1 MTRSRD
7 RGRILE
13 DRSGVARLR
22 EIFDAVVDEDRAS
35 RKARLARLCAGHP
48 ALRREVEGLL
58 ARVDARPT
66 SPADPEEFDPLGADP
81 EAPPPAIH
89 GFAPLR
95 RIGRGGMGE
104 VFATHRLVDRRP
116 VAIKWPFQSVRE
128 EPRRLRRF
136 RREGALLARLDHPRI
151 VRLLGQGWHEGTPY
165 LVLSLVETGVPIDRF
180 VRERGIDLGGVIG
193 LAREIALALA
203 HAHERGLVHRDLKA
217 SNVLVDAEGRPTLL
231 DFGIAKVAH
240 EDLAASLAY
249 TTAEELL
256 GSLEAMSP
264 EQTRLVEA
272 PVDGRSDVYQLALLL
287 RDLVAPRSAATVE
300 PIGAAARLRAI
311 TRRARIGSIEGDRRL
326 ASDLR
331 RVLRAALRR
340 HPDDRHPTVGDFA
353 GDLDSVLE
361 GCLRRPTAP
370 GLLRRAMASSGRVL
384 HRIRRRAS

>member
-1 MTRSRD
+1 MTRSRE
-7 RGRILE
+7 RCRILE
-13 DRSGVARLR
+13 DHAGVARLR
-22 EIFDAVVDEDRAS
+22 EVFDAVVDEDRAS
-35 RKARLARLCAGHP
+35 REARLDRLCAGHP
-48 ALRREVEGLL
+48 ALRREVEALL

-66 SPADPEEFDPLGADP
+66 SPADPEEVDPLGADP

-95 RIGRGGMGE
+95 LIGRGGMGE
-104 VFATHRLVDRRP
+104 VFATQRLVDRRP
-116 VAIKWPFQSVRE
+116 VAIKYPFPSVRD

-136 RREGALLARLDHPRI
+136 RREGTLLARLDHPRI
-151 VRLLGQGWHEGTPY
+151 VRFLGHGSHEGTPY
-165 LVLSLVETGVPIDRF
+165 LVLSLVEGGVPIDRF
-180 VRERGIDLGGVIG
+180 VRERPIDLRGVLG
-193 LAREIALALA
+193 LGREIALALA
-203 HAHERGLVHRDLKA
+203 HAHARGLVHRDLKA
-217 SNVLVDAEGRPTLL
+217 SNVLVDADARPILL

-287 RDLVAPRSAATVE
+287 RDLVAPRGAGTVE
-300 PIGAAARLRAI
+300 PISPAERLRAI
-311 TRRARIGSIEGDRRL
+311 TRRARIGSIEGDRRV

-340 HPDDRHPTVGDFA
+340 HPDDRHRSIE
-353 GDLDSVLE
+353 DLAADLGAILDGS
-361 GCLRRPTAP
+361 LRRPSAP
-370 GLLRRAMASSGRVL
+370 GVLRRAVASSRRVIR
-384 HRIRRRAS
+384 RIRRRAS

>member
-1 MTRSRD
+1 VTPPREPM
-7 RGRILE
+7 LE
-13 DRSGVARLR
+13 EHARVARLR
-22 EIFDAVVDEDRAS
+22 EVFDAVVDEDRA
-35 RKARLARLCAGHP
+35 ARGTLLDRLCAGRP
-48 ALRREVEGLL
+48 ALRREVEALL
-58 ARVDARPT
+58 QRVDDGSRTPG
-66 SPADPEEFDPLGADP
+66 SGGGDDGLAD
-81 EAPPPAIH
+81 APSAAPPAIA

-95 RIGRGGMGE
+95 MIGRGGMGE

-136 RREGALLARLDHPRI
+136 RREGVLLGRLDHPRI

-165 LVLSLVETGVPIDRF
+165 LVLSLVEGGVPIDRF

>member
-180 VRERGIDLGGVIG
+180 VRERQVDLRGIIH

-217 SNVLVDAEGRPTLL
+217 SNVLVDAEGRLTLL